1 MRLRPLLRA
10 ALLALLA
17 VPAVAAAQETPT
29 EGVVDCGAAGGGT
42 VTGVIQHPISEQA
55 VRGVVIRTPG
65 LPCGEVVTDAKG
77 RFALRGVPEG
87 LWLVTPDA
95 VAGRRVVGIVRVH
108 RNHSVNRVSMYDD
121 RHDSLRR
128 CRTQPAC
135 ASFLAPDS
143 AALTAGDGLRDAVA
157 RAAMVLA
164 GALRSSRTY
173 CIDAPPPVLEALR
186 SRLPH
191 RRVEA
196 EGCAEVWPK
205 EGRPRV
211 MHRPSGTP
219 AIHVSAGEPAERGD
233 VAVASVGWAN
243 APLSSAAYYCIF
255 ERAGDGWMAR
265 ACFLSAIS

>member
-1 MRLRPLLRA
+1 MRLRTLRRA

-17 VPAVAAAQETPT
+17 VPAAAAAQETPPPRA
-29 EGVVDCGAAGGGT
+29 VDCGTPGGGT
-42 VTGVIQHPISEQA
+42 VTGVVQHPTSEQP
-55 VRGVVIRTPG
+55 VRGAVIRMPG
-65 LPCGEVVTDAKG
+65 LSCGEVVTDAEG

-95 VAGRRVVGIVRVH
+95 VVGRPVLGIVRVH
-108 RNHSVNRVSMYDD
+108 DSHSVNRVSMYDD
-121 RHDSLRR
+121 RHDSLQR
-128 CRTQPAC
+128 CRKQPAC
-135 ASFLAPDS
+135 AAFLAP
-143 AALTAGDGLRDAVA
+143 GDTGGGLRDAVA

-186 SRLPH
+186 SRLPGT
-191 RRVEA
+191 RVEA
-196 EGCAEVWPK
+196 DGCAEVWPK

-211 MHRPSGTP
+211 MHQPSGTP

-243 APLSSAAYYCIF
+243 APLSSAAYDCVF
-255 ERAGDGWMAR
+255 DRTDAGWIAR
-265 ACFLSAIS
+265 ACFLSAVS